1 MSVHLFF
8 LFDKEIIGLFVNIFI
23 YLGVIYLST
32 KASVLQQV
40 LTHPTLNPQPAES
53 VIWSL
58 MIPQAQELMV
68 LGISTES
75 LACHCGGGGGWGGG
89 IWPFEH
95 VGVWINGHWVLTL
108 RNDTWE
114 TIRTGKGLKFTVR
127 QMKYQPFD

>member
-40 LTHPTLNPQPAES
+40 LTHPTLNPQSAES

-58 MIPQAQELMV
+58 MIPQAQELVV

-75 LACHCGGGGGWGGG
+75 LACTVAGWGWDGG
-89 IWPFEH
+89 VDMAI
-95 VGVWINGHWVLTL
+95 
-108 RNDTWE
+108 
-114 TIRTGKGLKFTVR
+114 
-127 QMKYQPFD
+127 